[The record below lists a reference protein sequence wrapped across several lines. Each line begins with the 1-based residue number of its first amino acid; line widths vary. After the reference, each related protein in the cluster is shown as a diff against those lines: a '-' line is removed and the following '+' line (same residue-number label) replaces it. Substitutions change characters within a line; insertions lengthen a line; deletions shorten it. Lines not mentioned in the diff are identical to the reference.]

1 MSYDADRAIAIL
13 AKALAVCRGI
23 LYSALTGDASQGEI
37 ECLLESTAQD
47 SLIALMGR
55 ETYSHVMRLAEALPN
70 EDTDILLA
78 ISDIPYDSRETISQD
93 ESISN

>member
-13 AKALAVCRGI
+13 AKALAICRGT
-23 LYSALTGDASQGEI
+23 LYSARTGNASQGEI
-37 ECLLESTAQD
+37 ECKLESTAED

-55 ETYSHVMRLAEALPN
+55 ETYSHVVRLAEALPN

-78 ISDIPYDSRETISQD
+78 ISDLPYNDRKTIPQDDSK
-93 ESISN
+93 